1 METAIV
7 LGTFDGL
14 HAGHRAVIE
23 KAAGCYSVAVTFDM
37 PPKSFFAGEPQ
48 LLIQTAVRAERL
60 KKLGIDKVDIQNFAD
75 VKNIEPDVY
84 LRQLK
89 QKYNPQRIVCGFNY
103 RFGKDAVGDTTLLD
117 EFCDKNGIE
126 FICVDPVKKGDTVLS
141 STNLRGLLREGRVEE
156 ASMQIF
162 GGFSFTAPVIHGDAR
177 GRELGFPTANQ
188 EYPKE
193 MVRLKFGVYVSRV
206 TIDGKQYDAITNV
219 GVRPTYRTDTIGCET
234 YIKDFSSDIY
244 GKEITTQLLRF
255 VREEKKFSSVNELKN
270 AILNDVK
277 LLKKEVDN
285 ETNI

>member
-1 METAIV
+1 MKTAIV

-23 KAAGCYSVAVTFDM
+23 KVAEFYSVAVTFDA

-48 LLIQTAVRAERL
+48 LLIQTKLRVERL
-60 KKLGIDKVDIQNFAD
+60 KALGIDKVDVQSFAD
-75 VKNIEPDVY
+75 VKNIEAEAY
-84 LRQLK
+84 LQKLK

-103 RFGKDAVGDTTLLD
+103 RFGKGAMGDTALID
-117 EFCDKNGIE
+117 KFCDENGIE
-126 FICVDPVKKGDTVLS
+126 FICVAPVKKDGAVLS
-141 STNLRGLLREGRVEE
+141 STYLRGLLREGRIEE
-156 ASMQIF
+156 ASAQIF

-193 MVRLKFGVYVSRV
+193 LIKLKFGAYVSHV

-219 GVRPTYRTDTIGCET
+219 GIRPTYKTDTVGCET

-244 GKEITTQLLRF
+244 GKEITTELLRF
-255 VREEKKFSSVNELKN
+255 IREEKKFSSVDELKT

-277 LLKKEVDN
+277 LLKN
-285 ETNI
+285 RR